1 MRRGFV
7 VLAVSVLG
15 IALGCGSETPSGD
28 PDGGAS
34 SGSSGASGASG
45 GSSGF
50 GTTDGGYSA
59 GDGSPGSCTPLKAA
73 DGSTPQCADCI
84 DNDGDGFVDSGDPE
98 CAGPL
103 DNDEKTFGTGIPGD
117 NVDACKQDCF
127 FDGNS
132 GQGDDRCEWNLK
144 CDPANPGGASCP
156 YDPGFKN
163 CPATQSAQCKQFCAK
178 VTPNGCDCFGCC
190 NIPLPG
196 GGSKNVVLSSTCSI
210 ADIND
215 PAKCRTC
222 TPNTDCSNPC
232 DRCELCIGKP
242 SVPADCAPA
251 GGSDAGTPS
260 GQVCTG
266 GITCNAALPC
276 ASGTYCVTGCCI
288 PIIR

>member
-7 VLAVSVLG
+7 VGSVVVLG
-15 IALGCGSETPSGD
+15 IVIGCGSETPSGD
-28 PDGGAS
+28 PDGGVGS
-34 SGSSGASGASG
+34 SSGASGAS

-50 GTTDGGYSA
+50 GTTDGGYAA
-59 GDGSPGSCTPLKAA
+59 GDGSPGSCTPLVKA
-73 DGSTPQCADCI
+73 DGTTPQCADCI
-84 DNDGDGFVDSGDPE
+84 DNDGDGFADFADPE

-117 NVDACKQDCF
+117 NMDACKQDCF

-156 YDPGFKN
+156 YDPSFKN
-163 CPATQSAQCKQFCAK
+163 CPATQSAQCKKFCAA

-190 NIPLPG
+190 SIPLPG
-196 GGSKNVVLSSTCSI
+196 GGTKNVVLSSTCSI

-215 PAKCRTC
+215 PTKCRTC
-222 TPNTDCSNPC
+222 TPTTDCSNPC
-232 DRCELCIGKP
+232 DRCEICVGKP
-242 SVPADCAPA
+242 TVPADCAP
-251 GGSDAGTPS
+251 GPDAGADSGS

-266 GITCNAALPC
+266 GVTCNATLPC

-288 PIIR
+288 PVIR